1 MEDVVAGLF
10 SDVNFYI
17 VGEIDEKVKTFQLGM
32 LCVNINKSNIA
43 FLSGLDLLSWLIKLM
58 IKLILKKKSTS
69 L

>member
-32 LCVNINKSNIA
+32 LCINVNICNIA
-43 FLSGLDLLSWLIKLM
+43 FLSGLDLLSGLIKWM
-58 IKLILKKKSTS
+58 IKLIGLN
-69 L
+69 